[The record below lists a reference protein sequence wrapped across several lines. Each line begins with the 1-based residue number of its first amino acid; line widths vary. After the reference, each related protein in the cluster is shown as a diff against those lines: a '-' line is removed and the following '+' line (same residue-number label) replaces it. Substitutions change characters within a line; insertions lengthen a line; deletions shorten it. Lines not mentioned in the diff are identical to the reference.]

1 MNVRMGKPGGGNAP
15 SLPVEHIG
23 RIEGTRGTETSHYPQ
38 EEKETSIPVVAAS
51 EVGRAQTGFIRG
63 CRTFIIDK
71 S

>member
-51 EVGRAQTGFIRG
+51 EVGRA
-63 CRTFIIDK
+63 
-71 S
+71 